1 MILCALLLDGAS
13 IVLSPEASVTGNS
26 IELGEVATF
35 TGVDEATRARLA
47 DIDLGYAP
55 SPGYSCLLF
64 AERVAQAVTL
74 VQPGF
79 VFEVTGS
86 ATCKI
91 QPVTRIVE
99 SAQIIDVARQALSAA
114 VTGGRTTFELQQG
127 VVDVEVPA
135 GNSEPIVRAALN
147 SSDVRTG
154 VQSVTVRVEVDG
166 RAYATRQVQ
175 FRVQRWE
182 QVSVLKNSIPS
193 GQVISADMLELREVL
208 VPGTRTDSAL
218 TSSMLV
224 GAVAARS
231 LEAGRAL
238 VSLDV
243 HRPLAIEPQA
253 PVIVEVRRGAVSA
266 RAAAIALQ
274 GGALGERIRIRI
286 ADSSREMFG
295 VVESRSLVVVD
306 LGAN

>member
-13 IVLSPEASVTGNS
+13 IVLSPDASVTGNS
-26 IELGEVATF
+26 IELGEVATI
-35 TGVDEATRARLA
+35 TGVDEATRATLA
-47 DIDLGYAP
+47 AIDLGYSP
-55 SPGYSCLLF
+55 SPGYSRLLF
-64 AERVAQAVTL
+64 AERVAQAITL

-79 VFEVTGS
+79 VFEITGS
-86 ATCKI
+86 ATCKV
-91 QPVTRIVE
+91 QPITRIVE
-99 SAQIIDVARQALSAA
+99 SSQIIDVARQALAAA

-127 VVDVEVPA
+127 VVDVEVPE
-135 GNSEPIVRAALN
+135 GGSDPVVRASLN
-147 SSDVRTG
+147 SADVRTG

-166 RAYATRQVQ
+166 RAYATRQVH

-182 QVSVLKNSIPS
+182 LVAVLERSIPS
-193 GQVISADMLELREVL
+193 GTVITADMLEQREVL
-208 VPGTRTDSAL
+208 VPSSRTDSAL

-224 GAVAARS
+224 GAVAARQ

-238 VSLDV
+238 VGLDV
-243 HRPLAIEPQA
+243 HRPLAVEAQA
-253 PVIVEVRRGAVSA
+253 PIIVEVRRGAVSA

-295 VVESRSLVVVD
+295 IVESRSLVVVD